1 MTAISSLVRQ
11 ALVVTASI
19 AVTLL
24 ALEGGY
30 RLLLRAQGGSHSAA
44 ARRSAYEGNL
54 GWILRPHGQL
64 ALGAADLDEEVAEDH
79 GSQNAGS
86 VLSPFLGVDQAALLD
101 DYESRAR
108 YFEGPEAEQS
118 FDVLVLGGS
127 VAAILVQQASEALEE
142 AIAADPRLAGRKV
155 RVHGQARPGFK
166 APQTSILCQ
175 LLFQLGW
182 RPDLVVLLDGF
193 NEVAMGN
200 ENRVMGGHPLYPSIV
215 VWTHLAP
222 ETDLRTSDIDQL
234 VELQLAQRSS
244 RRLLEATLRLGLY
257 RSALASRLMDALLS
271 RPEARRARALRALEP
286 QFEAGALP
294 LALRGPTPPP
304 DLEAGLRAAVRI
316 WVESSVSLAAT
327 CDVRGI
333 PFVHVLQPTLYDV
346 GAKPIT
352 PNEARSGRISPAW
365 KEGVIEGYPR
375 LREQGQGLRSRGVEF
390 FDGSRIFETWTGDL
404 YYDCCHLTPPGSE
417 HLARF
422 IAARARALGDLV
434 PDRR

>member
-1 MTAISSLVRQ
+1 LHRLVRN
-11 ALVVTASI
+11 ALVVTTSL

-30 RLLLRAQGGSHSAA
+30 RLLLRAQGRPHSAA
-44 ARRSAYEGNL
+44 ARKSAYEGNL

-64 ALGAADLDEEVAEDH
+64 ALGAADLGEEGTDI
-79 GSQNAGS
+79 GGTQNVGS
-86 VLSPFLGVDQAALLD
+86 VLSPFVGVDQAALLD
-101 DYESRAR
+101 DYSTRAK
-108 YFEGPEAEQS
+108 YFEGPEAGEN

-127 VAAILVQQASEALEE
+127 VAAILVQQASEALQE
-142 AIAADPRLAGRKV
+142 ALAEDPRLAGREV

-257 RSALASRLMDALLS
+257 HSALASRSMDSLLT

-286 QFEAGALP
+286 PREAGGLP
-294 LALRGPTPPP
+294 LALRGPTPPS
-304 DLEAGLRAAVRI
+304 DFEAGLDAILRI
-316 WVESSVSLAAT
+316 WVESSTSLAAA
-327 CDVRGI
+327 CDTRDI
-333 PFVHVLQPTLYDV
+333 PFIHVLQPTLYDV

-352 PNEARSGRISPAW
+352 PNEARTGRISPAW
-365 KEGVIEGYPR
+365 KEGVIGGYPR
-375 LREQGQGLRSRGVEF
+375 LREQGQELRRRGVEF

-417 HLARF
+417 TLARF
-422 IAARARALGDLV
+422 IAERARGLTDLV
-434 PDRR
+434 PDGR

>member
-1 MTAISSLVRQ
+1 LHRLVRQ
-11 ALVVTASI
+11 ALVVTTSLC
-19 AVTLL
+19 VTLL
-24 ALEGGY
+24 VLEGGY
-30 RLLLRAQGGSHSAA
+30 RLVLRAQGAAHSAS
-44 ARRSAYEGNL
+44 ARKSAYEGNL

-64 ALGAADLDEEVAEDH
+64 ALGTADLGEDAPDI
-79 GSQNAGS
+79 GGTQNIGT
-86 VLSPFLGVDQAALLD
+86 VLSPYLGVDQSALLA
-101 DYESRAR
+101 DYLPRAE
-108 YFEGPEAEQS
+108 YFAGPEAEQN

-127 VAAILVQQASEALEE
+127 VAAILVQHASEAL
-142 AIAADPRLAGRKV
+142 AAAFAADPRLAGREV

-166 APQTSILCQ
+166 APQTSILCN

-222 ETDLRTSDIDQL
+222 ETDLRKADIDQL
-234 VELQLAQRSS
+234 VELRLAEQSS

-271 RPEARRARALRALEP
+271 RPAARHTRALQALEP
-286 QFEAGALP
+286 SGDAEGLP
-294 LALRGPTPPP
+294 LALRGPPPP
-304 DLEAGLRAAVRI
+304 ADVEVGLAAILRI
-316 WVESSVSLAAT
+316 WVESSTSLAAA
-327 CDVRGI
+327 CDARGI

-365 KEGVIEGYPR
+365 KEGVIAGYPR
-375 LREQGQGLRSRGVEF
+375 LREQGQELRRRGVQF
-390 FDGSRIFETWTGDL
+390 FDGSRLFESWTGDL

-417 HLARF
+417 TLARF
-422 IAARARALGDLV
+422 IAERARELTGLV
-434 PDRR
+434 RDDR